1 MTNSSKCLGYHNNI
15 NKEYLTDGNDS
26 HHAPS
31 DHTIS
36 EYVVSADHIAM
47 VIFVIYIDIYICK
60 FYLFLYM

>member
-1 MTNSSKCLGYHNNI
+1 MTNSSRCLGYHNNI

-36 EYVVSADHIAM
+36 EYVVSADHITM
-47 VIFVIYIDIYICK
+47 VIFAIYNLYILF
-60 FYLFLYM
+60 FYILIVDL